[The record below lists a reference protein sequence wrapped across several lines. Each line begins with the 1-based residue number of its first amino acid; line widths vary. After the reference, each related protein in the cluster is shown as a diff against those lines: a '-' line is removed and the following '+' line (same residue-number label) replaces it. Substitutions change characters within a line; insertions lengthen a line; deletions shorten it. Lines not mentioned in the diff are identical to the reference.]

1 MAMKPSPRLSQDLQI
16 VVSWDGGNEATP
28 YAPYQTLLPFV
39 DQTRRLS
46 DDFELLQ
53 SRLGRGEFA
62 EVRLG
67 LRKMR
72 LSERVAVKVL
82 SKANALMPER
92 LQAEVLILR
101 AIHDLGHPNLVKLLD
116 AYETPDE
123 VQLVFEL
130 LDRGTLLDHVAGYK
144 GKGVPE
150 AEAREMLRGVASGL
164 RALHAI
170 GVVHRDLKLQNVMLG
185 ENLVAKI
192 CDFGFAK
199 RASAIGRGTTDT
211 PGMARFAS
219 PCGTP
224 GFIAPEVTPT
234 PATHPLPPAVAQA
247 ARARAASPRGATEAA
262 PVQRALLPRIGW
274 RHPSS
279 SPRLCRCLLAPG
291 VWSARVRLRRRP
303 LVPRHRGVCLAH
315 GQAPL
320 REGNHRRK
328 RQQRPRQPR
337 PGPVAAAGV
346 TRAKAQQGRLVAIW
360 PSPTPERRRGI
371 HVGIRG
377 GMAPAGKAHLD

>member
-199 RASAIGRGTTDT
+199 RASSVGRGSTDT
-211 PGMARFAS
+211 PGMPRFAS

-224 GFIAPEVTPT
+224 GFIAPEVTP
-234 PATHPLPPAVAQA
+234 PATHPRPLWQRGLAT
-247 ARARAASPRGATEAA
+247 RRHRSSARAART
-262 PVQRALLPRIGW
+262 LLPR
-274 RHPSS
+274 R
-279 SPRLCRCLLAPG
+279 
-291 VWSARVRLRRRP
+291 
-303 LVPRHRGVCLAH
+303 
-315 GQAPL
+315 
-320 REGNHRRK
+320 
-328 RQQRPRQPR
+328 
-337 PGPVAAAGV
+337 VAASTQLTTPVSLPACSRCSERKG
-346 TRAKAQQGRLVAIW
+346 TTSPPTSGPSASWRLSCSRASP
-360 PSPTPERRRGI
+360 PSRR
-371 HVGIRG
+371 
-377 GMAPAGKAHLD
+377 